1 MLKNISLVTVLH
13 NLDVIK
19 SKLIFFCIIFRQV
32 ITGTGQN

>member
-19 SKLIFFCIIFRQV
+19 QNSFFCIIFRQV